1 MPAEPESVRRRT
13 GGRSAR
19 VREAVLRAALD
30 VLTHDGPA
38 AVSLSEIARRAG
50 VHATSLQRRWGST
63 DAVLL
68 DAMLSRSQES
78 VPVPD
83 TGTVRGDLVAF
94 ATSLALYL
102 ASERGAALTRTM
114 AAVGDDAGLAESR
127 NRFWRARYEIVCV
140 VIDRAVD
147 RAELPTGTDAGLALE
162 LLIAPLHFR
171 HLLTREA
178 IDEHFI
184 EQTVEVLIDGL
195 AARRGA

>member
-1 MPAEPESVRRRT
+1 MSADTGSVRRRT

-30 VLTHDGPA
+30 VLTDDGPSGM
-38 AVSLSEIARRAG
+38 SLNEIARRAG
-50 VHATSLQRRWGST
+50 VHATSIQRRWGTT

-68 DAMLSRSQES
+68 DAMLANSQES

-83 TGTVRGDLVAF
+83 TGTVRADLAVF

-102 ASERGAALTRTM
+102 ASERGAALTRAM
-114 AAVGDDAGLAESR
+114 ATVVDDDSLAESR
-127 NRFWRARYEIVCV
+127 GRFWRARHDIARV

-147 RAELPTGTDAGLALE
+147 RGELPADTDTGLALE
-162 LLIAPLHFR
+162 FLIAPLHLR

-178 IDEHFI
+178 IDERFI
-184 EQTVEVLIDGL
+184 EQTVEILINGL
-195 AARRGA
+195 AARRGF